1 MIERTSREIS
11 DVVFHLKGLKAE
23 EGIGIGATQI
33 RGSPHTQNL
42 VSSLEFESND
52 RFPRLYGWLSA
63 PPCPAIIST
72 WKQIEIS
79 SISRHQHLPLQNFLS
94 TLSSAAFGALSC
106 LCSNSLLCFSTSA
119 CLLSLF
125 PSPGW
130 LLSWIFGELLLL
142 SLPWPIEPPVGL
154 DPVSLASLDLAP
166 PDCAEASSGDL
177 PEPPFV
183 GPARVPCPSEG
194 GSGPGC
200 SACCFVPL
208 EAPWC

>member
-1 MIERTSREIS
+1 MINMTSTEILTLYFNNRAKS
-11 DVVFHLKGLKAE
+11 RVGH
-23 EGIGIGATQI
+23 IGANPNPWFATYTDRTWYHPLKLNQMT
-33 RGSPHTQNL
+33 GSPPLRLAVCTT
-42 VSSLEFESND
+42 VSCKNQ
-52 RFPRLYGWLSA
+52 Y
-63 PPCPAIIST
+63 I
-72 WKQIEIS
+72 KQIEFS
-79 SISRHQHLPLQNFLS
+79 SIPRHQHLPLQNFLS
-94 TLSSAAFGALSC
+94 TLSAAALGALSC

-142 SLPWPIEPPVGL
+142 SLPCPIEPPVGL
-154 DPVSLASLDLAP
+154 DPVSFASLDLAP

-183 GPARVPCPSEG
+183 GPAPVPCPSEG

-208 EAPWC
+208 EAPCC